1 MNGWMDEWMNGLL
14 LENFLEVGL
23 NIMWPFQ
30 SSFHALEV
38 FEH

>member
-1 MNGWMDEWMNGLL
+1 MNEWMDGWIIIEF
-14 LENFLEVGL
+14 FLDVGL
-23 NIMWPFQ
+23 NLMWPFQ